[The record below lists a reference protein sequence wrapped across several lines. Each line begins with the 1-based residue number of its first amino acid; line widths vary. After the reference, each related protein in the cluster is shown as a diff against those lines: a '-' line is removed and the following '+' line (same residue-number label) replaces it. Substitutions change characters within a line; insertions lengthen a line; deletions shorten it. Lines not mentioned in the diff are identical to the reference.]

1 MYMLHVPKTLYQKVG
16 SRYESHHT
24 KIARLV
30 ADNKSEHIVAK
41 GLQVPDVL
49 SLGRIGAIGVALLRR
64 LKESSRDPIRC
75 S

>member
-1 MYMLHVPKTLYQKVG
+1 MYMLHVPKTLYHKVG
-16 SRYESHHT
+16 SRYERHHT
-24 KIARLV
+24 KIAGLV

-49 SLGRIGAIGVALLRR
+49 SLGRIGAIGVVLLRL
-64 LKESSRDPIRC
+64 LKDSFRDSVRC